1 MFALDANAAKAAD
14 VKTASIQQAGKYKGK
29 ITHAEYIE
37 NGATGS
43 KNVSITFKTDD
54 GQDARFFLNMVYQH
68 DQQNTTN
75 HKLLSAI
82 LACLKLRNT
91 GKTAKATLE
100 KWNSNTQQREAV
112 EADVFPDLAGK
123 KIGLLVQ
130 MEIDKKSTDG
140 KARPTIYMPFD
151 YDSEKTASEVLATPP
166 VMKAEVLAKAVQFV
180 LDKPLVDRRPHGA
193 ASAPA
198 TTNGYQAPAMPDAF
212 DDDIPF

>member
-29 ITHAEYIE
+29 IAHAEYIE
-37 NGATGS
+37 NGSTGS

-54 GQDARFFLNMVYQH
+54 GQEARFFLNMVYQH

-91 GKTAKATLE
+91 GKTAKAQLE
-100 KWNSNTQQREAV
+100 KWNNDTQQREAV

-123 KIGLLVQ
+123 KIGFLVQ

-140 KARPTIYMPFD
+140 KARPIIYMPFD
-151 YDSEKTASEVLATPP
+151 YDSEKTASEVLASPP

-180 LDKPLVDRRPHGA
+180 IDKPLVDRRPHGA
-193 ASAPA
+193 APVQSAGHA
-198 TTNGYQAPAMPDAF
+198 YQAPAPEGF